1 MDTDDFNELLSN
13 ARQMGKL
20 IAAIFEGATDEDL
33 NLETALR
40 RYPVVSL
47 SLAAGAGM
55 LGGWWL
61 ARRTRSSP
69 PAAQL
74 PPPKPS
80 SRVETLVDQARELT
94 GELKNRTDAV
104 RQRSPDD
111 PLAYLDVVI
120 PGGAERVRELLPE
133 GAADEAAAAA
143 KTWLDSV
150 LEPRLKEGME
160 NFRVNA
166 IESRFGLFVRQ
177 TIERLDEQ
185 DGNEEPPRQ
194 LPG

>member
-1 MDTDDFNELLSN
+1 MDADDFNELLSN

-20 IAAIFEGATDEDL
+20 VAAIFEGATDEDL
-33 NLETALR
+33 NLESALR

-61 ARRTRSSP
+61 ARRTRSAP
-69 PAAQL
+69 QL
-74 PPPKPS
+74 PPPRQA
-80 SRVETLVDQARELT
+80 SRVETLVEQARDLT
-94 GELKNRTDAV
+94 SELKNRTEAV
-104 RQRSPDD
+104 RRQSPED

-120 PGGAERVRELLPE
+120 PGGADRVREILPE

-143 KTWLDSV
+143 KTWLDAV
-150 LEPRLKEGME
+150 LEPRLREGVE
-160 NFRVNA
+160 TIRTNA

-185 DGNEEPPRQ
+185 NGEEEPPRQ